1 MGLRSRPPSPFLALL
16 LHHRSCISG
25 LGNSPAPPPPPPS
38 PLPTDRP
45 TGERTLNVKISHVGK
60 RTENFV
66 RSLVREEDESA
77 AKEGRKEGLPRF
89 KRGFFKQQPHRL
101 SVPARMHA
109 NAELTLVPRRSERR
123 REDERSSL
131 TSHSDSRRQGEREK
145 TTRRRRG
152 GRREE
157 AMHIQQ
163 IRRGGE
169 TSNMPFLE
177 PPE

>member
-1 MGLRSRPPSPFLALL
+1 MHQRVGELCAAAAAASAFAV
-16 LHHRSCISG
+16 
-25 LGNSPAPPPPPPS
+25 A
-38 PLPTDRP
+38 DRP

-77 AKEGRKEGLPRF
+77 AKEGRRDYLVS
-89 KRGFFKQQPHRL
+89 RGGFSSSSPTASL

-145 TTRRRRG
+145 TTRRRG
-152 GRREE
+152 GRRE